1 MLSSLTT
8 VLALAAIAQAAPAEK
23 RAASTFSIPAIH
35 NTQHTR
41 NGTAAMLKAYKKF
54 GLKPSQQFS
63 DSFINELT
71 SSWKRQDGTVTAS
84 PDPNNVEYLVPVTIG
99 GEKLNLDFDSGSAD
113 L

>member
-1 MLSSLTT
+1 MNTLTT
-8 VLALAAIAQAAPAEK
+8 LLALAVAAHAAPAEK
-23 RAASTFSIPAIH
+23 RAGGSFSIPAVH

-54 GLKPSQQFS
+54 GLKPTQQFS
-63 DSFINELT
+63 DSFINEIT
-71 SSWKRQDGTVTAS
+71 ASWKRQDGTVTAS
-84 PDPNNVEYLVPVTIG
+84 PDPNNVEYLVPVSIG